1 MPITCTIVEGRVHL
15 LECLASPPILA
26 YGKAVADAEPQANLE
41 VKGKTARL
49 SGRLDADGAAEVWS
63 EAENF
68 CASRGSSVDVSGV
81 DYIDASGIAL
91 LFELTKK
98 YDATIEGLPDDSA
111 RLLEPYEK
119 DDFPELGPPKQ
130 PDDSV
135 PVQAGRVGASFFG
148 DLRDQVVFTG
158 QLAFTLLAALGR
170 PDRVRWGTMWRTV
183 ETAGV
188 NALLIVGMIGFL
200 TGMIMAF
207 QSTAPL
213 RQFGVDI
220 FVVNLVALAMLR
232 ELGGIMTAIVLAGR
246 SGSAFAAEIGTMK
259 VNEELDALNT
269 MGLDPVRFLV
279 VPKVLASLIVTPLLT
294 MYANIFGIGGG
305 LLVVMMFGHP
315 WAAVWNQLTSAVSFN
330 DVLAGIIK
338 AFFFGVLVAGI
349 GCLRGLQTKSGA
361 TAVGESTTR
370 AVVSGI
376 FLIILV
382 DAIFAFVFFA
392 VGF

>member
-1 MPITCTIVEGRVHL
+1 MV
-15 LECLASPPILA
+15 
-26 YGKAVADAEPQANLE
+26 DAETEANIE
-41 VKGKTARL
+41 VDGKTARF
-49 SGRLDADGAAEVWS
+49 SGSLDATGAARIWD
-63 EAENF
+63 EAAEF
-68 CASRGSSVDVSGV
+68 CRQNGGATVDVSGL
-81 DYIDASGIAL
+81 DYIDASGVAL
-91 LFELTKK
+91 LFELEKK
-98 YDATIEGLPDDSA
+98 FDAKIEGLPEDSA
-111 RLLEPYEK
+111 RLLEPYRK
-119 DDFPELGPPKQ
+119 DEYPELGPPAGG
-130 PDDSV
+130 DDSV
-135 PVQAGRVGASFFG
+135 PVQAGRVGAAFFG

-158 QLAFTLLAALGR
+158 RLALTLMAALGR
-170 PDRVRWGTMWRTV
+170 PDKVRWGTMWQTV
-183 ETAGV
+183 EKAGV

-269 MGLDPVRFLV
+269 MGMDPVRFLV
-279 VPKVLASLIVTPLLT
+279 VPKVLASLIVTPILT
-294 MYANIFGIGGG
+294 MYANVFGIGGG

-315 WAAVWNQLTSAVSFN
+315 WAAVWNQLTSAVSVN

-349 GCLRGLQTKSGA
+349 GCLRGLQTQSGA
-361 TAVGESTTR
+361 TAVGDSTTR

-382 DAIFAFVFFA
+382 DAVFAFVFFA
-392 VGF
+392 IGF

>member
-1 MPITCTIVEGRVHL
+1 MVVQESRAGIEVDGGRV
-15 LECLASPPILA
+15 
-26 YGKAVADAEPQANLE
+26 
-41 VKGKTARL
+41 RL
-49 SGRLDADGAAEVWS
+49 TGRLNAEGAADVWA
-63 EAENF
+63 EAEAA
-68 CASRGSSVDVSGV
+68 CGKQEGTAVDVSDL
-81 DYIDASGIAL
+81 DYLDASGVAL
-91 LFELTKK
+91 LFELQKK
-98 YDATIEGLPDDSA
+98 YGAKIEGLAEESA
-111 RLLEPYEK
+111 RLLAPYEDDEFPDLSAK
-119 DDFPELGPPKQ
+119 DDG
-130 PDDSV
+130 DSAV
-135 PVQAGRVGASFFG
+135 VQAGRVGAAFFS
-148 DLRDQVVFTG
+148 DLRQQVTFTG
-158 QLAFTLLAALGR
+158 QLFLTLAAALANPR
-170 PDRVRWGTMWRTV
+170 RVRWGEMWRTV
-183 ETAGV
+183 EKAGA
-188 NALLIVGMIGFL
+188 NALVIVGMIGFL

-220 FVVNLVALAMLR
+220 FVVNLVSLSMLR
-232 ELGGIMTAIVLAGR
+232 ELGGMMTAIILAGR

-279 VPKVLASLIVTPLLT
+279 VPKVIATVIVTPLLT
-294 MYANIFGIGGG
+294 IYANLFGIGGG

-315 WAAVWNQLTSAVSFN
+315 WAAVWNQLVSAVSVN

-361 TAVGESTTR
+361 SAVGDSTTR

-376 FLIILV
+376 FLIIVV

-392 VGF
+392 IGF

>member
-1 MPITCTIVEGRVHL
+1 MPVQESQSGIKVDGGQV
-15 LECLASPPILA
+15 
-26 YGKAVADAEPQANLE
+26 
-41 VKGKTARL
+41 RL
-49 SGRLDADGAAEVWS
+49 TGRLNAQGAADVWAKAERACRERDGAT
-63 EAENF
+63 
-68 CASRGSSVDVSGV
+68 VDVSGL

-91 LFELTKK
+91 LFELKK
-98 YDATIEGLPDDSA
+98 RFGARIEGLPDESA

-119 DDFPELGPPKQ
+119 DEFPDLNAGAPKV
-130 PDDSV
+130 DSV
-135 PVQAGRVGASFFG
+135 VVQAGRVGAAFFK
-148 DLRDQVVFTG
+148 DLRQQVRFTG
-158 QLAFTLLAALGR
+158 QLFLTLAAALGN
-170 PDRVRWGTMWRTV
+170 PGRVRWGEMWRTV
-183 ETAGV
+183 EKAGV
-188 NALLIVGMIGFL
+188 NALVIVGMIGFL

-220 FVVNLVALAMLR
+220 FVVNLVALSMLR
-232 ELGGIMTAIVLAGR
+232 ELGGIMTAIVMAGR

-269 MGLDPVRFLV
+269 MGMDPVRFLV
-279 VPKVLASLIVTPLLT
+279 VPKVIASVIVTPLLT
-294 MYANIFGIGGG
+294 IYANIFGIGGG

-315 WAAVWNQLTSAVSFN
+315 WAAVWNQLTSAVSVN

-361 TAVGESTTR
+361 SAVGDSTTR

-376 FLIILV
+376 FLIIVV
-382 DAIFAFVFFA
+382 DAVFAFVFFA
-392 VGF
+392 IGF